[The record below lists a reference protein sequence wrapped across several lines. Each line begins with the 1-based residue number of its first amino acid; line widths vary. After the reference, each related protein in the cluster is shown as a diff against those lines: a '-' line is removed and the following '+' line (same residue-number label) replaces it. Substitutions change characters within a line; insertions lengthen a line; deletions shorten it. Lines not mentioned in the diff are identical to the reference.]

1 MPLRAI
7 VFDLWGTLLT
17 ERRAVFPER
26 AQMRFDGVAAIL
38 RRHGIDP
45 TIEEFTERHRES
57 MAALSALQEEGRDVT
72 AEERARHVIERF
84 DPALPDRVPEGDIDA
99 FIEAYGGPIVQTPP
113 ELLPGALEVIEE
125 ARARGFAVGL
135 ISNTG
140 VSGGRHLRPV
150 LEAHGLLEHFDVL
163 LFSDELRQSK
173 PHPGIFEAALEAL
186 GATADEAV
194 FVGDTPRYDVGPP
207 RQYGW
212 WVVQVGDRDDGDP
225 PAHVRVPGVGDLF
238 PALDSLGLL
247 DDGSGD
253 PPDLPGAPAASVGEN

>member
-17 ERRAVFPER
+17 ERRSVFPER
-26 AQMRFDGVAAIL
+26 AQMRYEGVARVL
-38 RRHGIDP
+38 GRHGVEVTLD
-45 TIEEFTERHRES
+45 EFTERHRAS
-57 MAALSALQEEGRDVT
+57 MQELSALQEEGRDVT
-72 AEERARHVIERF
+72 AEERARHVIARL
-84 DPALPDRVPEGDIDA
+84 DRAAADRVTDADVDA
-99 FIEAYGGPIVQTPP
+99 FIEAYGGPIVRTPP
-113 ELLPGALEVIEE
+113 ELLAGAAEAIAT
-125 ARARGFAVGL
+125 ARARGLAVGL

-150 LEAHGLLEHFDVL
+150 LDAHGLLQHFDVL

-173 PHPGIFEAALEAL
+173 PHPGIFEAALSAL
-186 GATADEAV
+186 TPSAEEAV

-238 PALDSLGLL
+238 GALESLGLL
-247 DDGSGD
+247 DAAATEAEGA
-253 PPDLPGAPAASVGEN
+253 PGAPVREN